1 VLAATWAWPMSRLHG
16 VRAPGAVTVP
26 AANTVA
32 WREAVAQWP
41 MDEEVDGLSKRGSR
55 DGRRTRGGGSE
66 AYPVAVRH
74 EGVEAVRRGGTLRR
88 RQTLVEGGGWRQ
100 VLEIVEDE
108 RRMSRGEIDLEDDR
122 RWRSPRDRIHD
133 GGW

>member
-1 VLAATWAWPMSRLHG
+1 VAHVAASRRARTGRSHRACGQHG
-16 VRAPGAVTVP
+16 G
-26 AANTVA
+26 VA
-32 WREAVAQWP
+32 GGGGSVAQWP
-41 MDEEVDGLSKRGSR
+41 MDEDVAGLSKRGSR
-55 DGRRTRGGGSE
+55 DGCRTRGGGSE

-133 GGW
+133 DV

>member
-1 VLAATWAWPMSRLHG
+1 
-16 VRAPGAVTVP
+16 
-26 AANTVA
+26 
-32 WREAVAQWP
+32 
-41 MDEEVDGLSKRGSR
+41 MDEDVDGLSKRGSR
-55 DGRRTRGGGSE
+55 DGRRTRGGGSK
-66 AYPVAVRH
+66 AYPVAVQH

-108 RRMSRGEIDLEDDR
+108 RRMSRGEINLEDDR

-133 GGW
+133 GV

>member
-1 VLAATWAWPMSRLHG
+1 MSRLRG

-26 AANTVA
+26 AASTVA

-55 DGRRTRGGGSE
+55 DGCRTRGGGSE
-66 AYPVAVRH
+66 AYPVTVRH

-88 RQTLVEGGGWRQ
+88 RQTLVEGGGRRQ

-108 RRMSRGEIDLEDDR
+108 RRMSWGEIYLEDDR

-133 GGW
+133 GV